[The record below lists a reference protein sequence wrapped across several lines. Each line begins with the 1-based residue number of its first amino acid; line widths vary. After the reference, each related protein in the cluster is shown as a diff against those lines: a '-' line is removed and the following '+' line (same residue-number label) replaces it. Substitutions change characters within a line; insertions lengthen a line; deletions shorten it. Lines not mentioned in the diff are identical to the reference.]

1 MDKRKAEGKILPWNF
16 DQMVDKDASEKEFIR
31 RMTNTCTYLPS
42 ESVLPKWSLL
52 YSSFMVLN
60 EINNIKVNGQ
70 SISVEAKQRIYHELF
85 EKKAKVTVK
94 MIRGFLESNNYMQK
108 EDVLEGID
116 VTIKSSLK
124 AHYEFRNLLAAGTLD
139 KKDVERI
146 IEHNTYVEDRGR
158 YRNWINREFPNLS
171 AEDKKYIGKLK

>member
-1 MDKRKAEGKILPWNF
+1 MPYYVGPLRQDNSENAWIKRKAEGKILPWNF

-108 EDVLEGID
+108 RRCV
-116 VTIKSSLK
+116 
-124 AHYEFRNLLAAGTLD
+124 
-139 KKDVERI
+139 
-146 IEHNTYVEDRGR
+146 RG
-158 YRNWINREFPNLS
+158 
-171 AEDKKYIGKLK
+171 D